1 MPDPGNLPPGDF
13 TLAAVEAWCD
23 ALPRIGGG
31 PAKGSLAVGLVIL
44 ERLKTSFELNIDSHM
59 AEGGAQIQGASGAA
73 VRRILESFGETRPFA
88 GEGGRTNRG
97 TPKVASALLAAI
109 ASADISRLPELER
122 AQILHSAQG
131 ILVDRVR
138 EFHNRERLKPSWD
151 PAARTRSFVGQ
162 ILAIARETGK
172 YGPVA
177 QYLVGAKLQL
187 RFPEVVV
194 RNESYSAPDQQTG
207 QPGDFVVGDTAFHV
221 TVAPTTGH
229 FEKCVRNLRVRRRGN
244 PDPIGHATGIA

>member
-1 MPDPGNLPPGDF
+1 MPKNKPIPSQGNLPPCDV
-13 TLAAVEAWCD
+13 TLAAVEAWCN

-44 ERLKTSFELNIDSHM
+44 ER
-59 AEGGAQIQGASGAA
+59 
-73 VRRILESFGETRPFA
+73 
-88 GEGGRTNRG
+88 
-97 TPKVASALLAAI
+97 
-109 ASADISRLPELER
+109 
-122 AQILHSAQG
+122 
-131 ILVDRVR
+131 
-138 EFHNRERLKPSWD
+138 
-151 PAARTRSFVGQ
+151 SFVGQ
-162 ILAIARETGK
+162 ILAMARETGK

-229 FEKCVRNLRVRRRGN
+229 FEKCVRNLREGHSGLFKSHPPRVKGPPGYLQNAYRWNRIGRGLKCYA
-244 PDPIGHATGIA
+244 PFKCS